1 MNESISELP
10 QNIQRTRIAV
20 LASYYA
26 LLAYFAVNAIIVFEE
41 IRLASLVI
49 WLIQII
55 PLLLF
60 VAGLHRARLRTFA
73 WLCFVVLLYF
83 MHGVLVAFQPQRLW
97 LGLIEVTL
105 CSLLFVLLI
114 LFIRQYR
121 EHYRVPL

>member
-1 MNESISELP
+1 MNDFISELP
-10 QNIQRTRIAV
+10 QNIQRTRIAT
-20 LASYYA
+20 LFIYYA
-26 LLAYFAVNAIIVFEE
+26 LLTYFAVNAAIVFEE
-41 IRLASLVI
+41 IKLASLVI
-49 WLIQII
+49 WVIQII

-60 VAGLHRARLRTFA
+60 VAGLHRAQLRSYA

-105 CSLLFVLLI
+105 CSLLFILLI

-121 EHYRVPL
+121 KHYQVPL

>member
-1 MNESISELP
+1 MNEFTNELP

-20 LASYYA
+20 LAIYYA
-26 LLAYFAVNAIIVFEE
+26 LLAYFALNAVIVFEE
-41 IRLASLVI
+41 IRLASVVI
-49 WLIQII
+49 WLIQIM

-60 VAGLHRARLRTFA
+60 VVGLHRARLRTFA

-83 MHGVLVAFQPQRLW
+83 MHGVIVAFQPQRLW

-105 CSLLFVLLI
+105 CSLLFILLI

>member
-1 MNESISELP
+1 MNEFINELP
-10 QNIQRTRIAV
+10 QNIQRTRIAT
-20 LASYYA
+20 LAIYYA
-26 LLAYFAVNAIIVFEE
+26 LLAYFAVNAAIVFEE
-41 IRLASLVI
+41 IKLASLVI
-49 WLIQII
+49 WMIQII

-60 VAGLHRARLRTFA
+60 IVGLHRAQLRSYA

-97 LGLIEVTL
+97 LGLVEVTL

-121 EHYRVPL
+121 KHYQVPL

>member
-1 MNESISELP
+1 MNEFSSELP
-10 QNIQRTRIAV
+10 QHIQRTR
-20 LASYYA
+20 LAILSIYYA
-26 LLAYFAVNAIIVFEE
+26 LLAYFALNAVVVFEE
-41 IRLASLVI
+41 IRLVSLVI

-60 VAGLHRARLRTFA
+60 VVGLHRTRLRTFA

-105 CSLLFVLLI
+105 CSLLFIFLI

-121 EHYRVPL
+121 DYYRVPL